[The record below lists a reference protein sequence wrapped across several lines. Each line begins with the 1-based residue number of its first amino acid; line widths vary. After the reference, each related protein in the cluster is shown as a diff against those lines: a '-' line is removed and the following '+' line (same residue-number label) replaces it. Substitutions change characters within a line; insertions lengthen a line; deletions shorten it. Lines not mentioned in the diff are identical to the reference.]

1 MGNVKNYHMKK
12 VDIVGIDTSSL
23 PKLSNAQ
30 TLEMLDR
37 IRNHDAEARQAFIF
51 ANIRLVL
58 SVIQKYIHA
67 KNNYDDLFQV
77 GCVGLIKAIDN
88 FNPAFNVKF
97 STYAVP
103 MIIGEIRRYMRDEN
117 GIHVS
122 RSIRDT
128 AYHALQTAER
138 LSKKLNREVTME
150 EVAEALNEPLSDIYF
165 ALAATG
171 NVTSLDEPLG
181 ENTTDATTMIEQL
194 PENGTT
200 SDDWLGHKAMHDAIS
215 HLVQK
220 ERDIL
225 LMRYYDG
232 KTQMEVS
239 NEIGISQAQVSRL
252 EKNALANIKSHL

>member
-1 MGNVKNYHMKK
+1 MKK
-12 VDIVGIDTSSL
+12 VDIVGIDTNSL

-30 TLEMLDR
+30 TLEMLER
-37 IRNHDAEARQAFIF
+37 IRNHDAEARQQFIF
-51 ANIRLVL
+51 ANMRLVL

-77 GCVGLIKAIDN
+77 GCIGLIKAIDN
-88 FNPAFNVKF
+88 FNPNFNVKF

-103 MIIGEIRRYMRDEN
+103 MIIGEIRRYLRDEN

-128 AYHALQTAER
+128 AFHALQTAEKI
-138 LSKKLNREVTME
+138 SKKLNREATME
-150 EVAEALNEPLSDIYF
+150 EVATAMGEPLANVYF

-171 NVTSLDEPLG
+171 NVASLDEPIG
-181 ENTTDATTMIEQL
+181 ESSTDATTLIEQIS
-194 PENGTT
+194 ENNTT
-200 SDDWLGHKAMHDAIS
+200 SDDWLGYKAMHDAINN
-215 HLVQK
+215 LVQK
-220 ERDIL
+220 EREIL
-225 LMRYYDG
+225 KMRYYDG

-252 EKNALANIKSHL
+252 EKNALANIKPQL

>member
-1 MGNVKNYHMKK
+1 MKK

-30 TLEMLDR
+30 TIEMLQR
-37 IRNHDAEARQAFIF
+37 IRNHDADARQQFIF
-51 ANIRLVL
+51 ANMRLVL

-67 KNNYDDLFQV
+67 KSNYDDLFQV

-88 FNPAFNVKF
+88 FNPSFNVKF

-103 MIIGEIRRYMRDEN
+103 MIIGEIRRYLRDEN

-122 RSIRDT
+122 RSVRDT
-128 AYHALQTAER
+128 AYHALQRAER
-138 LSKKLNREVTME
+138 MTKELNREVTME
-150 EVAEALNEPLSDIYF
+150 EVATTLNKPLSEIYF

-171 NVTSLDEPLG
+171 SVSSLDEPLG
-181 ENTTDATTMIEQL
+181 EHNSDSTSLIEQL
-194 PENGTT
+194 PQDGTN
-200 SDDWLGHKAMHDAIS
+200 SDDWLGYKAMHDAIND
-215 HLVQK
+215 LMQK
-220 ERDIL
+220 EREIL
-225 LMRYYDG
+225 IMRYYDG

-252 EKNALANIKSHL
+252 EKNALANIKNHL

>member
-1 MGNVKNYHMKK
+1 MKK

-23 PKLSNAQ
+23 PKFSNAQ
-30 TLEMLDR
+30 TLEMLQR
-37 IRNHDAEARQAFIF
+37 IRNHDADARQQFIF
-51 ANIRLVL
+51 ANLRLVL

-67 KNNYDDLFQV
+67 KNSYDDLFQV
-77 GCVGLIKAIDN
+77 GCIGLIKAIDN
-88 FNPAFNVKF
+88 FNPDFNVKF

-103 MIIGEIRRYMRDEN
+103 MIIGEIRRYLRDEN

-138 LSKKLNREVTME
+138 MSKDLNREVTME
-150 EVAEALNEPLSDIYF
+150 EVANAMGESISNVYF

-171 NVTSLDEPLG
+171 TVSSLDEPIGG
-181 ENTTDATTMIEQL
+181 EHTGDTTSMIEQL
-194 PENGTT
+194 PHDGNN
-200 SDDWLGHKAMHDAIS
+200 SDDWLGYEAMHKAIDN
-215 HLVQK
+215 LVQK
-220 ERDIL
+220 EREIL
-225 LMRYYDG
+225 MMRYYDG

-252 EKNALANIKSHL
+252 EKNAIANIKTHL

>member
-1 MGNVKNYHMKK
+1 MKK

-30 TLEMLDR
+30 TLEMLQR
-37 IRNHDAEARQAFIF
+37 IRNHDAEARQQFIF
-51 ANIRLVL
+51 ANMRLVL

-77 GCVGLIKAIDN
+77 GCIGLIKAIDN

-103 MIIGEIRRYMRDEN
+103 MIIGEIRRYLRDEN

-128 AYHALQTAER
+128 AYRALKTAEQ
-138 LSKKLNREVTME
+138 LSIELNREVTME
-150 EVAEALNEPLSDIYF
+150 EVANKIGEKLANVYF

-171 NVTSLDEPLG
+171 NVVSLDEPIG
-181 ENTTDATTMIEQL
+181 ESNTDSTSLLEQL
-194 PENGTT
+194 PQDTT
-200 SDDWLGHKAMHDAIS
+200 NSDDWLGYKTMHDAINN
-215 HLVQK
+215 LVQK
-220 ERDIL
+220 EREIL

-239 NEIGISQAQVSRL
+239 DEIGISQAQVSRL
-252 EKNALANIKSHL
+252 EKNALANIKTQL

>member
-1 MGNVKNYHMKK
+1 MKK

-30 TLEMLDR
+30 TLDMLQR
-37 IRNHDAEARQAFIF
+37 IRNHDTEARQQFIF

-67 KNNYDDLFQV
+67 KNNYDDLFQI

-88 FNPAFNVKF
+88 FNPNYNVKF

-103 MIIGEIRRYMRDEN
+103 MIIGEIRRYLRDEN

-128 AYHALQTAER
+128 AYHALQTAEQ
-138 LSKKLNREVTME
+138 LTKKFNREVTME
-150 EVAEALNEPLSDIYF
+150 EVAKVLKEPLANVYF
-165 ALAATG
+165 ALVATG
-171 NVTSLDEPLG
+171 NVTSLDEPIG
-181 ENTTDATTMIEQL
+181 ENSTDTTSMIEQL
-194 PENGTT
+194 SQDTT
-200 SDDWLGHKAMHDAIS
+200 NSDDWLGYKAIHDAINN
-215 HLVQK
+215 LVQK
-220 ERDIL
+220 EREIL
-225 LMRYYDG
+225 IMRYYDG

-252 EKNALANIKSHL
+252 EKNALANIKSQL